1 VNIDPKKLDP
11 KKTLY
16 LVDGSSFLYRAYY
29 GLRPMHTP
37 QGAPVQ
43 AVYGFCRMIKKLIDT
58 FTPEYCAL
66 VWDSPGKTTRHET
79 FEAYKATRQAPPSDL
94 FEQKELITEFADA
107 IGLRQVKQSGIE
119 ADDLMYSLAKE
130 ARDRGETVVFVTS
143 DKDMGQ
149 ALDAHTF
156 IYDTFKDIF
165 LDVPGFEEKMGF
177 SVEKLPFYFA
187 LVGDSSDNIPGVRGI
202 GEKGAT
208 ELVTQFASLEDLYEN
223 IDKVSKPRMRN
234 ALEENKKDAF
244 LSRDLFL
251 LQYHAS
257 KLSRDDLAFNAD
269 DWQKARKIFEDL
281 NFKSLLKDMGEVKI
295 EGKPLHEMYTFKTV
309 STQKDLDELCVALK
323 KSKIFALD
331 TEGKDLKPL
340 QGTMVGMSFCVQEG
354 TAYYVP
360 FGHAAPQA
368 QLSILSQGPARME
381 GQLTREQVFKALKPI
396 LEDAAYE
403 KVLQNA
409 KFDMHVLHHE
419 GIELRG
425 VTFDTMI
432 AAYLLN
438 KDDQRVGLKDLS
450 LRYFGEKMLSFDIV
464 VKDNKYKDFSQ
475 VPLRLATD
483 YAAADAH
490 QTLKLYNVM
499 SPMLESE
506 RDLTM
511 QFHELEMPLL
521 QVLVE
526 MEKKGIIL
534 DAEVLKELDVRVSR
548 RLIEIEDEII
558 QAVGPERAGINLNSP
573 RQIEALLFE
582 HLKLPTQKKS
592 AKGTS
597 YSTDHEVLLALS
609 EMHIVPA
616 LIVQHRELSKLK
628 STYIDALPTYINPA
642 TKRIHTTFRQ
652 TGVATGRLAS
662 SDPNLQNIPA
672 DVSGFGIE
680 VRGAFIPQPGSVFLS
695 ADYSQIELRVL
706 AYFSKDP
713 ALVNAF
719 LKGSDIHAET
729 ASRLFEVPLDQV
741 AHDQRQIG
749 KRINFSILYGLTPY
763 GLSKD
768 LGIPF
773 KDAKIYIDKY
783 FAQYPGV
790 SVWMES
796 VIEETKKHGY
806 VQTLWGRRRYIPAI
820 YEKNRTLYEEARR
833 VAINTKAQGTA
844 AEIMKLGMLALDM
857 KFAEKNLKSYMLLQI
872 HDELLI
878 SVPEKEREMVE
889 PMVKEALESV
899 VNQWSAVK
907 WDVPL
912 VVTTRFGVNWKD
924 VTK

>member
-1 VNIDPKKLDP
+1 MTIDPKKLNA
-11 KKTLY
+11 KKTVY
-16 LVDGSSFLYRAYY
+16 LIDGSSFLYRAYY

-43 AVYGFCRMIKKLIDT
+43 AVFGFCRMIKKLIDT

-66 VWDSPGKTTRHET
+66 VWDSKGKTTRHEVY
-79 FEAYKATRQAPPSDL
+79 EEYKATRQAPPSDL

-107 IGLRQVKQSGIE
+107 IGLKQVSKTGIE
-119 ADDLMYSLAKE
+119 ADDLMFSLAKE
-130 ARDRGETVVFVTS
+130 ARERGETVVFVTS

-177 SVEKLPFYFA
+177 PVEKLPFYFA
-187 LVGDSSDNIPGVRGI
+187 LVGDTSDNIPGVRGI

-223 IDKVSKPRMRN
+223 LDKVSKPRMRN
-234 ALEENKKDAF
+234 ALEENKKNAF

-257 KLSRDDLAFNAD
+257 KLSKDDLAFNVD
-269 DWQKARKIFEDL
+269 DWQKARKLFEDL
-281 NFKSLLKDMGEVKI
+281 NFKSLLKDMGEAKI
-295 EGKPLHEMYTFKTV
+295 LGKPLHELYAFKTV
-309 STQKDLDELCVALK
+309 STQKDLDELCAALK

-331 TEGKDLKPL
+331 TEGKDLKPM
-340 QGTMVGMSFCVQEG
+340 QGTMVGMSFCVEEG

-360 FGHAAPQA
+360 FGHAAAQG
-368 QLSILSQGPARME
+368 QLSILVQEPARME
-381 GQLTREQVFKALKPI
+381 GQLTREQVFAALKPI
-396 LEDAAYE
+396 LEDGKQH
-403 KVLQNA
+403 KVLQHA
-409 KFDMHVLHHE
+409 KFDMHVLYHE
-419 GIELRG
+419 GITLNG
-425 VTFDTMI
+425 VIFDTMI
-432 AAYLLN
+432 AAYLLS

-450 LRYFGEKMLSFDIV
+450 LSYFGERMLSFDEV
-464 VKDNKYKDFSQ
+464 VKANKYKDFSQ

-490 QTLKLYNVM
+490 QTLKLYHVL
-499 SPMLESE
+499 SKLLESE
-506 RDLTM
+506 KDVSQ
-511 QFHELEMPLL
+511 QFYNLEMPML
-521 QVLVE
+521 QALFE
-526 MEKKGIIL
+526 METKGIIL
-534 DAEVLKELDVRVSR
+534 DPAVLKELDVKVSH

-558 QAVGPERAGINLNSP
+558 QAAGEEHAGINLNSP

-597 YSTDHEVLLALS
+597 YSTDYEVLLALS
-609 EMHIVPA
+609 DMHIVPA

-628 STYIDALPTYINPA
+628 STYIDALPTYVNPV
-642 TKRIHTTFRQ
+642 TKRIHTSFRQ

-672 DVSGFGIE
+672 DASGFGIE
-680 VRGAFIPQPGSVFLS
+680 VRGAFIPEPGHVFLS

-713 ALVNAF
+713 TLVQAF

-729 ASRLFEVPLDQV
+729 ASLLFDVALDTVTQE
-741 AHDQRQIG
+741 QRQIG

-790 SVWMES
+790 SAWMES

-806 VQTLWGRRRYIPAI
+806 VETLWGRRRYIPAI

-844 AEIMKLGMLALDM
+844 AEIMKLGMLALDA

-878 SVPEKEREMVE
+878 SVPESEREIVE
-889 PMVKEALESV
+889 PMVKKALESV
-899 VNQWSAVK
+899 VDWEI
-907 WDVPL
+907 PL
-912 VVTTRFGVNWKD
+912 VVTTRFGANWKD

>member
-1 VNIDPKKLDP
+1 MTIDPKKLDS
-11 KKTLY
+11 KKTVY
-16 LVDGSSFLYRAYY
+16 LIDGSSFLYRAYY

-43 AVYGFCRMIKKLIDT
+43 AVFGFCRMIKKLIDT

-66 VWDSPGKTTRHET
+66 VWDSKGKTTRHEVY
-79 FEAYKATRQAPPSDL
+79 EAYKATRQAPPSDL

-107 IGLRQVKQSGIE
+107 IGLRQVSKTGIE
-119 ADDLMYSLAKE
+119 ADDLMFSLAKE
-130 ARDRGETVVFVTS
+130 ARERGETVVFVTS

-177 SVEKLPFYFA
+177 PVEKLPFYFA
-187 LVGDSSDNIPGVRGI
+187 LVGDTSDNIPGVRGI
-202 GEKGAT
+202 GDKGAT
-208 ELVTQFASLEDLYEN
+208 ELVTQFDSLEDLYEN
-223 IDKVSKPRMRN
+223 LDKVAKPRMRN
-234 ALEENKKDAF
+234 ALEENKKNAF

-257 KLSRDDLAFNAD
+257 KLSKDDLAFNVD
-269 DWQKARKIFEDL
+269 DWQKARKLFEDL
-281 NFKSLLKDMGEVKI
+281 NFKSLLKDMGETKI
-295 EGKPLHEMYTFKTV
+295 LGKPLHELYAFKTV
-309 STQKDLDELCVALK
+309 STQKDLDELCAVLK
-323 KSKIFALD
+323 KSDIFALD
-331 TEGKDLKPL
+331 TEGKDLKPG
-340 QGTMVGMSFCVQEG
+340 QGTMVGMSFCVEEG

-360 FGHAAPQA
+360 FGHGAPQA
-368 QLSILSQGPARME
+368 QLSILGQTETRME
-381 GQLTREQVFKALKPI
+381 GQLTREQVFAALKPI
-396 LEDAAYE
+396 LQDAKYK
-403 KVLQNA
+403 KVLQHA
-409 KFDMHVLHHE
+409 KFDMHVLYHE
-419 GIELRG
+419 GIELNG
-425 VTFDTMI
+425 VIFDTMI
-432 AAYLLN
+432 AAYLLS

-450 LRYFGEKMLSFDIV
+450 LSYFGERMLSFDDV
-464 VKDNKYKDFSQ
+464 VKANKYKDFSQ

-490 QTLKLYNVM
+490 QTLKLYHVLGKG
-499 SPMLESE
+499 LEAEKDVSQ
-506 RDLTM
+506 
-511 QFHELEMPLL
+511 QFYELEMPMLH
-521 QVLVE
+521 VLFA
-526 MEKKGIIL
+526 METKGIIL
-534 DAEVLKELDVRVSR
+534 DSAVLKELDVRVSR

-558 QAVGPERAGINLNSP
+558 QLAGEEHAGINLNSP
-573 RQIEALLFE
+573 RQIETLLFE

-597 YSTDHEVLLALS
+597 YSTDQEVLQALS
-609 EMHIVPA
+609 ELHVIPA

-628 STYIDALPTYINPA
+628 STYIDALPTYVNPV

-672 DVSGFGIE
+672 DASGFGIE
-680 VRGAFIPQPGSVFLS
+680 VRGAFIPEPGHVFLS

-729 ASRLFEVPLDQV
+729 ASRLFEVDLDKVTQE
-741 AHDQRQIG
+741 QRQIG

-790 SVWMES
+790 SAWMES

-806 VQTLWGRRRYIPAI
+806 VETLWGRRRYIPAI
-820 YEKNRTLYEEARR
+820 YEKNRSLYEEARR

-844 AEIMKLGMLALDM
+844 AEIMKLGMLALNS
-857 KFAEKNLKSYMLLQI
+857 KFAETNLKSYMLLQI

-878 SVPEKEREMVE
+878 SVPESEQKTVE
-889 PMVKEALESV
+889 PMVKKALESV
-899 VNQWSAVK
+899 VDWQI
-907 WDVPL
+907 PL
-912 VVTTRFGVNWKD
+912 VVTTRFGANWKD

>member
-1 VNIDPKKLDP
+1 MTIDPKKLNA
-11 KKTLY
+11 KKTVY
-16 LVDGSSFLYRAYY
+16 LIDGSSFLYRAYY

-79 FEAYKATRQAPPSDL
+79 FEEYKATRQAPPSDL

-119 ADDLMYSLAKE
+119 ADDLMFSLAKE
-130 ARDRGETVVFVTS
+130 ARERGETVVFVTS

-177 SVEKLPFYFA
+177 PVEKLPFYFA
-187 LVGDSSDNIPGVRGI
+187 LVGDTSDNIPGVRGI

-223 IDKVSKPRMRN
+223 LDKVSKPRMRN
-234 ALEENKKDAF
+234 ALEENKKNAF

-257 KLSRDDLAFNAD
+257 KLSKDDLAFNVD
-269 DWQKARKIFEDL
+269 DWQKARKLFEDL
-281 NFKSLLKDMGEVKI
+281 NFKSLLKDMGEAKI
-295 EGKPLHEMYTFKTV
+295 LGKPLHEVYAFKTV

-331 TEGKDLKPL
+331 TEGKDLKPM
-340 QGTMVGMSFCVQEG
+340 QGTMVGMSFCVEEG

-360 FGHAAPQA
+360 FGHAAQQA

-381 GQLTREQVFKALKPI
+381 GQLTREQVFTALKPI
-396 LEDAAYE
+396 LEDGKKH
-403 KVLQNA
+403 KVLQHA
-409 KFDMHVLHHE
+409 KFDMHVLYHE
-419 GIELRG
+419 GIALNG
-425 VTFDTMI
+425 VIFDTMI
-432 AAYLLN
+432 AAYLLS
-438 KDDQRVGLKDLS
+438 KEDQRVGLKDLS
-450 LRYFGEKMLSFDIV
+450 LSYFGERMLSFDEV
-464 VKDNKYKDFSQ
+464 VKAHKYKDFSE

-490 QTLKLYNVM
+490 QTLKLYHVLSKGLESEKDLSQQFADIEM
-499 SPMLESE
+499 PMLE
-506 RDLTM
+506 
-511 QFHELEMPLL
+511 
-521 QVLVE
+521 VLFE
-526 MEKKGIIL
+526 METKGIIL
-534 DAEVLKELDVRVSR
+534 DPAVLKELDVRVSR
-548 RLIEIEDEII
+548 RLIAIEDEII
-558 QAVGPERAGINLNSP
+558 QAAGEEHAGINLNSP

-597 YSTDHEVLLALS
+597 YSTDQEVLQALS
-609 EMHIVPA
+609 DMHIVPA

-628 STYIDALPTYINPA
+628 STYIDALPTYVNPT
-642 TKRIHTTFRQ
+642 TKRIHTSFRQ

-672 DVSGFGIE
+672 DASGFGIE
-680 VRGAFIPQPGSVFLS
+680 VRGAFIPEPGHVFLS

-729 ASRLFEVPLDQV
+729 ASRLFDVDMDKVTQE
-741 AHDQRQIG
+741 QRQIG

-790 SVWMES
+790 SEWMES

-806 VQTLWGRRRYIPAI
+806 VDTLWGRRRYIPAI
-820 YEKNRTLYEEARR
+820 YEKNRALYEEARR

-844 AEIMKLGMLALDM
+844 AEIMKLGMLALEA
-857 KFAEKNLKSYMLLQI
+857 KFGEKKLQSYMLLQI

-878 SVPEKEREMVE
+878 SVPEDEREIVE
-889 PMVKEALESV
+889 PLVKEALESV
-899 VNQWSAVK
+899 VDWEI
-907 WDVPL
+907 PL
-912 VVTTRFGVNWKD
+912 VVTTRFGANWKD